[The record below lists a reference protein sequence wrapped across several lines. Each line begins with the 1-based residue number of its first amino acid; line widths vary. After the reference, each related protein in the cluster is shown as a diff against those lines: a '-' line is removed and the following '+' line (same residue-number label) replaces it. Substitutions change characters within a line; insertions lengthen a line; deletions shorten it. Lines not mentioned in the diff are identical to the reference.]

1 MPASMQN
8 RPSHQNEALRGRRSC
23 STSIERPVLTKA
35 SRPTAMVLQA
45 RHRPLVLSV
54 VEPSCSGC
62 LPFAACEHHSGQRG
76 GRALALPHA
85 VIHTYGRNCTRST
98 SAVIDRAQARN
109 GLLIVVVIARPQV
122 KLERRS
128 GCVQHCAAPSAAAVL
143 PHGRLQQPK
152 RCGPGALTQGSVPRP
167 AWRLC
172 WRSHHAARGLE
183 RARSR
188 KRSRKRCVDTVPWGV

>member
-8 RPSHQNEALRGRRSC
+8 RPGHQNEALRGRRSC

-35 SRPTAMVLQA
+35 SRPTRLWCSKHATG
-45 RHRPLVLSV
+45 RWLSV
-54 VEPSCSGC
+54 VEPNCSAC
-62 LPFAACEHHSGQRG
+62 LPSFRSMHVSTQR
-76 GRALALPHA
+76 H
-85 VIHTYGRNCTRST
+85 GRNCTRST
-98 SAVIDRAQARN
+98 SAVTGRN

-152 RCGPGALTQGSVPRP
+152 RCGPGALTQGS
-167 AWRLC
+167 AQAGL
-172 WRSHHAARGLE
+172 AAVLAVAPCLE

-188 KRSRKRCVDTVPWGV
+188 KRSTTSEKCISTLTLP